1 MKVSRLS
8 PTDGTGERQG
18 AIISWSWLRNG
29 IWNLIMF
36 WEYPTGP
43 STGLLAFE
51 TAGWPALDRYR
62 SVFATLNALC
72 TSTIGSFSVTSALG
86 AAWFLAADSS
96 SSAWEVR
103 GAPACDG
110 SGASK
115 GRQPS

>member
-36 WEYPTGP
+36 WQYPAGP

-51 TAGWPALDRYR
+51 TAGWPTLDRYR

-72 TSTIGSFSVTSALG
+72 TSTIGSFSGTSALG
-86 AAWFLAADSS
+86 AAWFLPADNSSTACEVPAAPPSDR
-96 SSAWEVR
+96 SA
-103 GAPACDG
+103 
-110 SGASK
+110 ASNA
-115 GRQPS
+115 R